1 MKIENM
7 KKFYGAAFMSAAL
20 MVSALSFSACNESG
34 SKGTKSAGKNAEL
47 NCPEL
52 PQDPEATGEFDPIA
66 SKDARPCGAITL
78 WGSAM
83 PKSFNM
89 WEDYNSF
96 SAELMGMMF
105 EPLVS
110 LHSTEDREVGILADT
125 WNVSEDGKTFTFHV
139 DPRAKWS
146 DGKPVTAE
154 DVQFYYDVIM
164 DEKNLTPI
172 FKVGLSRFDR
182 PEVVDSLTVK
192 MTAKESH
199 WGNFWEAAGMLA
211 FPKHVWAGKD
221 FNQIRYEFPVVSGPY
236 KIKTFRE
243 DRYVELQ
250 RRADWWGFKKN
261 WNRGKY
267 NFEKIRYRF
276 MNDQT
281 KALEAFKK
289 QDINAY
295 AIYTS
300 SIWMKQTDFD
310 AIQKGWAVKQRIF
323 NKEPIGFQ
331 GMAINLRKPQFQDV
345 RVRRALNML
354 LNREAMNEKYM
365 YNQYFLLNSYYPDL
379 WEGNQNPTAPL
390 YKFNPDS
397 ARALFA
403 EAGYKVNA
411 QGVLEKDGKP
421 FAINFI
427 TSQEDLRHLTL
438 FQEDLKKVGVVATIE
453 QMSQSTLRKR
463 LDDADF
469 DLYWV
474 NWGAGR
480 LRDPEASWISTT
492 ALQKGTNNLAGVQ
505 DKVVDSL
512 INLQK
517 TEFDLA
523 KRNEILKALDNRL
536 AEIVPYVLMWQCD
549 HHRILYWNRYGTPE
563 KVFDRFNR
571 EDAIPVYWWLDP
583 TKSAALDK
591 AMKAGESLPIP
602 EYDIK

>member
-1 MKIENM
+1 MKRDKM
-7 KKFYGAAFMSAAL
+7 QLRPTVLAVATSL
-20 MVSALSFSACNESG
+20 MVVSLALTACNEQG
-34 SKGTKSAGKNAEL
+34 SAGTKSAGKNVDL

-52 PQDPEATGEFDPIA
+52 PVDTTATGEFDPIA
-66 SKDARPCGAITL
+66 SKEARPCGTITL
-78 WGSAM
+78 WGSSM

-105 EPLVS
+105 ESLVS
-110 LHSTEDREVGILADT
+110 LHSTEDREVGVLADS
-125 WNVSEDGKTFTFHV
+125 WSVSEDGKTFTFHV

-182 PEVVDSLTVK
+182 PEVVDSLTIK

-199 WGNFWEAAGMLA
+199 WGNFWEAAGMMA
-211 FPKHVWAGKD
+211 FPKHAWAGKD

-243 DRYVELQ
+243 DRYVELA

-480 LRDPEASWISTT
+480 LRDPEASWNSTT

-536 AEIVPYVLMWQCD
+536 TEIVPYVLMWQCD

-563 KVFDRFNR
+563 KVFDHFNR

-602 EYDIK
+602 EYDVK

>member
-1 MKIENM
+1 MKNEKIKM
-7 KKFYGAAFMSAAL
+7 TVSFFAMAL
-20 MVSALSFSACNESG
+20 LATLALTACNESG
-34 SKGTKSAGKNAEL
+34 ASKGAATKSAEL

-96 SAELMGMMF
+96 SAELMSMMF

-110 LHSTEDREVGILADT
+110 LHSTEDREVGILADS

-243 DRYVELQ
+243 DRYVELA
-250 RRADWWGFKKN
+250 RRTNWWGFKKN

-267 NFEKIRYRF
+267 NFNKIRYRF

-345 RVRRALNML
+345 RVRQAINML

-379 WEGNQNPTAPL
+379 WEGNQNPTATL

-480 LRDPEASWISTT
+480 LRDPEASWLSTT

-583 TKSAALDK
+583 EKSKALDK
-591 AMKAGESLPIP
+591 AMKAGESLPVP

>member
-1 MKIENM
+1 MKNKKM
-7 KKFYGAAFMSAAL
+7 KFYSAAFMSAAL
-20 MVSALSFSACNESG
+20 MVSALSLSACNESG

-52 PQDPEATGEFDPIA
+52 PFDSTATGEFDPIA

-110 LHSTEDREVGILADT
+110 LHSTEDREVGILADS
-125 WNVSEDGKTFTFHV
+125 WSVSEDGKTFTFHV

-146 DGKPVTAE
+146 DGKSVTAE

-172 FKVGLSRFDR
+172 FKVGLSRFNR
-182 PEVVDSLTVK
+182 PEIVDSLTVK

-243 DRYVELQ
+243 DRYVELA

-583 TKSAALDK
+583 TKSATLDK

-602 EYDIK
+602 EYDVK

>member
-1 MKIENM
+1 MKNKKM
-7 KKFYGAAFMSAAL
+7 KFYGAAFVSAAL
-20 MVSALSFSACNESG
+20 MAFSLTACNESG
-34 SKGTKSAGKNAEL
+34 ASGNKSAKSAEL

-66 SKDARPCGAITL
+66 SKDARPCGTITL

-110 LHSTEDREVGILADT
+110 LHSTEDREVGILADS
-125 WNVSEDGKTFTFHV
+125 WSVSEDGKTFTFHV

-146 DGKPVTAE
+146 DGKAITAE
-154 DVQFYYDVIM
+154 DVQFFYDVIM

-243 DRYVELQ
+243 DRYVELA
-250 RRADWWGFKKN
+250 RRSDWWGFKKN

-310 AIQKGWAVKQRIF
+310 ALQKGWAVKQRIF

-379 WEGNQNPTAPL
+379 WEGNQNPTATL

-480 LRDPEASWISTT
+480 LRDPEASWSSAT

-583 TKSAALDK
+583 EKSKKLDA
-591 AMKAGESLPIP
+591 AMKASESLPIP

>member
-20 MVSALSFSACNESG
+20 MVSALSLSACNESG
-34 SKGTKSAGKNAEL
+34 SKGAKSAGKNAEL

-52 PQDPEATGEFDPIA
+52 QQDPEATGEFDPIA

-110 LHSTEDREVGILADT
+110 LHSTEDREVGILADS

-146 DGKPVTAE
+146 DGKSVTAE

-250 RRADWWGFKKN
+250 RRVDWWGFKKN

-310 AIQKGWAVKQRIF
+310 AIQKGWAVKQRVF

-379 WEGNQNPTAPL
+379 WEGNQNPTTPL

>member
-1 MKIENM
+1 MKRDKM
-7 KKFYGAAFMSAAL
+7 QLRPTVLAVATSL
-20 MVSALSFSACNESG
+20 MVVSLALTACNEQG
-34 SKGTKSAGKNAEL
+34 SAGTKSAGKNVDL

-52 PQDPEATGEFDPIA
+52 PVDTTATGEFDPIA
-66 SKDARPCGAITL
+66 SKDARPCGTITL

-110 LHSTEDREVGILADT
+110 LHSTEDREVGILADS

-146 DGKPVTAE
+146 DGKAVTAE

-182 PEVVDSLTVK
+182 PEVVDSLTIK

-211 FPKHVWAGKD
+211 FPKHAWAGKD

-243 DRYVELQ
+243 DRFVELA
-250 RRADWWGFKKN
+250 RRTDWWGFKKN

-267 NFEKIRYRF
+267 NFEKIRYRV

-281 KALEAFKK
+281 KALEAFKM

-480 LRDPEASWISTT
+480 LRDPEASWNSTT

-549 HHRILYWNRYGTPE
+549 HHRILYWNRYGTPD

-591 AMKAGESLPIP
+591 AMKAGENLPVP
-602 EYDIK
+602 EYDVK

>member
-1 MKIENM
+1 MKIGNM

-20 MVSALSFSACNESG
+20 MVSALSLSACNESG
-34 SKGTKSAGKNAEL
+34 SKGAKSAGKNAEL

-52 PQDPEATGEFDPIA
+52 QQDPEATGEFDPIA

-110 LHSTEDREVGILADT
+110 LHSTEDREVGILADS

-146 DGKPVTAE
+146 DGKSVTAE

-211 FPKHVWAGKD
+211 FPKHAWAGKD

-243 DRYVELQ
+243 DRYVELA

-289 QDINAY
+289 QDFNAY

-310 AIQKGWAVKQRIF
+310 AVKKGWAVKQRIF

-345 RVRRALNML
+345 RVRRALSML

-365 YNQYFLLNSYYPDL
+365 FGQYFLLNSYYPDL
-379 WEGNQNPTAPL
+379 WENNQNPTAPL
-390 YKFNPDS
+390 YTFNPDS

-480 LRDPEASWISTT
+480 LRDPEASWSSAT

-536 AEIVPYVLMWQCD
+536 SEIVPYVLMWQCD
-549 HHRILYWNRYGTPE
+549 HHRILYWNRYGMPE
-563 KVFDRFNR
+563 KVLDRFNR

-583 TKSAALDK
+583 AKSAALDK

-602 EYDIK
+602 EYDVK

>member
-1 MKIENM
+1 MKNKKM
-7 KKFYGAAFMSAAL
+7 KFYSAAFMSAAL
-20 MVSALSFSACNESG
+20 MVSALSLSACNESG

-52 PQDPEATGEFDPIA
+52 PFDSTATGEFDPIA

-110 LHSTEDREVGILADT
+110 LHSTEDREVGILADS
-125 WNVSEDGKTFTFHV
+125 WSVSEDGKTFTFHV

-146 DGKPVTAE
+146 DGKAVTAE

-182 PEVVDSLTVK
+182 PEVVDSLTIK

-243 DRYVELQ
+243 DRYVELA

-379 WEGNQNPTAPL
+379 WEGNQNPTATL

-602 EYDIK
+602 EYDVK

>member
-1 MKIENM
+1 MKNKKM
-7 KKFYGAAFMSAAL
+7 KFYSAAFMSAAL
-20 MVSALSFSACNESG
+20 MVSALSLCACNESG
-34 SKGTKSAGKNAEL
+34 SKGAKSAGKNAEL

-52 PQDPEATGEFDPIA
+52 PFDSTATGEFDPIA

-110 LHSTEDREVGILADT
+110 LHSTEDREVGILADS
-125 WNVSEDGKTFTFHV
+125 WSVSEDGKTFTFHV

-243 DRYVELQ
+243 DRYVELA

-379 WEGNQNPTAPL
+379 WEGNQNPSAPL

-480 LRDPEASWISTT
+480 LRDPEASWNSTT

-549 HHRILYWNRYGTPE
+549 HHRILYWNRYGTPD

-583 TKSAALDK
+583 TKSAILDK
-591 AMKAGESLPIP
+591 AMKAGESLPIQ

>member
-1 MKIENM
+1 MKNGKM
-7 KKFYGAAFMSAAL
+7 NFCRVAA
-20 MVSALSFSACNESG
+20 VSATLMLSAMALTACNEQGAS
-34 SKGTKSAGKNAEL
+34 KSAKAAGGEL

-52 PQDPEATGEFDPIA
+52 PVDSTATGEFDPVA
-66 SKDARPCGAITL
+66 SKDARPCGTITL

-110 LHSTEDREVGILADT
+110 LHSTEDREVGILADS
-125 WNVSEDGKTFTFHV
+125 WSVSEDGKTFTFHV
-139 DPRAKWS
+139 DARARWS

-211 FPKHVWAGKD
+211 FPKHAWAGKD

-243 DRYVELQ
+243 DRYVELE
-250 RRADWWGFKKN
+250 RRSDWWGFHKN

-267 NFEKIRYRF
+267 NFQKIRYRF

-289 QDINAY
+289 QDFNAY

-310 AIQKGWAVKQRIF
+310 AVKKGWAVKQRIF

-345 RVRRALNML
+345 TR
-354 LNREAMNEKYM
+354 
-365 YNQYFLLNSYYPDL
+365 S
-379 WEGNQNPTAPL
+379 TC
-390 YKFNPDS
+390 S
-397 ARALFA
+397 AS
-403 EAGYKVNA
+403 
-411 QGVLEKDGKP
+411 
-421 FAINFI
+421 
-427 TSQEDLRHLTL
+427 TS
-438 FQEDLKKVGVVATIE
+438 
-453 QMSQSTLRKR
+453 
-463 LDDADF
+463 
-469 DLYWV
+469 
-474 NWGAGR
+474 
-480 LRDPEASWISTT
+480 
-492 ALQKGTNNLAGVQ
+492 
-505 DKVVDSL
+505 
-512 INLQK
+512 
-517 TEFDLA
+517 
-523 KRNEILKALDNRL
+523 
-536 AEIVPYVLMWQCD
+536 C
-549 HHRILYWNRYGTPE
+549 
-563 KVFDRFNR
+563 
-571 EDAIPVYWWLDP
+571 
-583 TKSAALDK
+583 
-591 AMKAGESLPIP
+591 
-602 EYDIK
+602 

>member
-34 SKGTKSAGKNAEL
+34 SKGAKSAGKNAEL

-52 PQDPEATGEFDPIA
+52 PFDSTATGEFDPIA

-110 LHSTEDREVGILADT
+110 LHSTEDREVGILADS
-125 WNVSEDGKTFTFHV
+125 WSVGEDGKTFTFHV

>member
-1 MKIENM
+1 MKRDKM
-7 KKFYGAAFMSAAL
+7 QLRPTVLAVATSL
-20 MVSALSFSACNESG
+20 MVVSLVLTACNEQG
-34 SKGTKSAGKNAEL
+34 SAGTKSAGKNVDL

-52 PQDPEATGEFDPIA
+52 PVDSTATGEFDPIA
-66 SKDARPCGAITL
+66 SKDARPCGTITL
-78 WGSAM
+78 WGSSM

-110 LHSTEDREVGILADT
+110 LHSTEDREVGILADS
-125 WNVSEDGKTFTFHV
+125 WSVSEDGKTFTFHV

-154 DVQFYYDVIM
+154 DVQYYYDVIM

-211 FPKHVWAGKD
+211 FPKHAWAGKD

-243 DRYVELQ
+243 DRYVELA
-250 RRADWWGFKKN
+250 RRSDWWGFHKN

-310 AIQKGWAVKQRIF
+310 AVQKGWAVKQRIF

-331 GMAINLRKPQFQDV
+331 GMAINLRKPEFQDV

-365 YNQYFLLNSYYPDL
+365 FGQYFLLNSYYPDL
-379 WEGNQNPTAPL
+379 WENNQNPTVPN

-411 QGVLEKDGKP
+411 QGILEKDGKP

-438 FQEDLKKVGVVATIE
+438 FLEDLKKVGVQASIE

-463 LDDADF
+463 LDDLDF

-480 LRDPEASWISTT
+480 LRDPEASWSSAT

-549 HHRILYWNRYGTPE
+549 HHRILYWNRYGTPD

-571 EDAIPVYWWLDP
+571 EDAIPVYWWLDLA
-583 TKSAALDK
+583 KSAALDK

-602 EYDIK
+602 EYDVK

>member
-1 MKIENM
+1 MKNKKM
-7 KKFYGAAFMSAAL
+7 KFYSAAFMSAAL
-20 MVSALSFSACNESG
+20 MVSALSLSACNESG

-52 PQDPEATGEFDPIA
+52 PFDSTATGEFDPIA

-110 LHSTEDREVGILADT
+110 LHSTEDREVGILADS
-125 WNVSEDGKTFTFHV
+125 WNVSEDGKTFIFHV

-182 PEVVDSLTVK
+182 PEVVDSLTIK

-243 DRYVELQ
+243 DRYVELA

-379 WEGNQNPTAPL
+379 WEGNQNPTATL

-602 EYDIK
+602 EYDVK

>member
-1 MKIENM
+1 MKNM

-20 MVSALSFSACNESG
+20 MVSALSLSACNESG

-110 LHSTEDREVGILADT
+110 LHSTEDREVGILADS
-125 WNVSEDGKTFTFHV
+125 WSVSEDGKTFTFHV
-139 DPRAKWS
+139 DSRAKWS

-591 AMKAGESLPIP
+591 AMKAGESLPVP